1 MKLTALRLHNV
12 RRFADRGV
20 AVENIGEGVNVLC
33 AVNEFGKS
41 TSFDALHALFFQP
54 HTGTPGAVQAL
65 KPYSGGSPL
74 IEADI
79 ETAQGRFRLTKQFHS
94 GRRANVVD
102 LGSGRLVAQAD
113 EAEEF
118 ISRLVHGGAGGPA
131 GLLWVRQGMTG
142 IERRAKAD
150 MEAEARVRETVLTSV
165 QGEVEAMTGG
175 RRMALI
181 LDACKGELDKYVT
194 PTGRPKSASIY
205 LAATDRVRTLS
216 EKAEE
221 LKSDVDELREALDL
235 RGAKAARLF
244 ELERPEDVEMRRRA
258 WDEAQAAF
266 DAAKLHEER
275 FAIAESQAVYAR
287 EKRDAAK
294 VALDLHDTLLS
305 RQSALST
312 ANEAARIRRDK
323 AMAERRKALASEAS
337 ADEALQAAETAQ
349 NEARDLLRRL
359 DRALEASQAA
369 DKLCELRVSL
379 ATAEETRGKIEA
391 GEAELRA
398 LQLPEGTVREAHDL
412 DVEIAGLKAAA
423 QNASTVAVDYVGGA
437 DGSVDVNGDP
447 LRDGERRPIS
457 GATIITISGIGQLTV
472 EVPASG
478 AATKLA
484 EAMLRRSALF
494 ARLDVASMAEIHAR
508 DAAFLRRSTE
518 IELERRTLAFLA
530 PKGMAAL
537 SDEIMR
543 LETRVSSV
551 QTVEGDRATARAQ
564 AELANVRLEEVRA
577 SAWKARPARMAADEA
592 LIEAEKALAGS
603 AGELADVENRLGPVA
618 IREGQ
623 GARLRATYE
632 AANADLQ
639 VRQASLADSSAQKPN
654 MANVEATL
662 ARTRSVVEAA
672 TREIQQLH
680 VELAGLNARIN
691 ARAQEAVEE
700 ELAEV
705 TGLLATAKGEVA
717 RFEREVSALTRLRDT
732 LEEARQ
738 AAREHYFEP
747 IMRELKPL
755 LTLLFEDAEIDF
767 DDETLLPRSIRRKGQ
782 TEEIERLSGGM
793 REQLAVL
800 TRLAFARLLAR
811 DGRPTP
817 VILDDALVY
826 SDDDRIERMFD
837 ALHRQ
842 ARDQQIIVFS
852 CRQRAFSALG
862 GNALNVI
869 DWVPSAA

>member
-1 MKLTALRLHNV
+1 
-12 RRFADRGV
+12 
-20 AVENIGEGVNVLC
+20 
-33 AVNEFGKS
+33 
-41 TSFDALHALFFQP
+41 
-54 HTGTPGAVQAL
+54 
-65 KPYSGGSPL
+65 
-74 IEADI
+74 
-79 ETAQGRFRLTKQFHS
+79 
-94 GRRANVVD
+94 
-102 LGSGRLVAQAD
+102 
-113 EAEEF
+113 
-118 ISRLVHGGAGGPA
+118 
-131 GLLWVRQGMTG
+131 
-142 IERRAKAD
+142 

-165 QGEVEAMTGG
+165 QGEVEAITGG
-175 RRMALI
+175 RRIALI
-181 LDACKGELDKYVT
+181 LEACKRELDKYVT
-194 PTGRPKSASIY
+194 PTGRPKSGSIY
-205 LAATDRVRTLS
+205 LAVTDRVRTLS
-216 EKAEE
+216 EKADE

-235 RGAKAARLF
+235 RRSKAARLS

-258 WDEAQAAF
+258 WGEAQAAF
-266 DAAKLHEER
+266 DAAKLHEEKLG
-275 FAIAESQAVYAR
+275 IAESQAVYAR

-294 VALDLHDTLLS
+294 AALDLHDTLLS

-312 ANEAARIRRDK
+312 ANDTARTRRDT
-323 AMAERRKALASEAS
+323 AMAERQKALALEAS

-349 NEARDLLRRL
+349 DVAQDLLRRL
-359 DRALEASQAA
+359 NRSFEASQAA
-369 DKLCELRVSL
+369 DKLRELRTSL
-379 ATAEETRGKIEA
+379 ATAEETRREVEA

-398 LQLPEGTVREAHDL
+398 LQLPEGTVRAAHDL

-423 QNASTVAVDYVGGA
+423 QNASTVAIDYTEGP
-437 DGSVDVNGDP
+437 DGSVSVDGDP
-447 LRDGERRPIS
+447 LSNGERRPIS
-457 GATIITISGIGQLTV
+457 GATIIAIAGIGRLTV

-478 AATKLA
+478 AATRLA
-484 EAMLRRSALF
+484 EAISRRTAFLQ
-494 ARLDVASMAEIHAR
+494 RLDVASMAEIHAR

-518 IELERRTLAFLA
+518 IEIERRTLAFLA
-530 PKGMAAL
+530 PNGMAAL
-537 SDEIMR
+537 SDEIMK
-543 LETRVSSV
+543 LETRVASV
-551 QTVEGDRATARAQ
+551 ETVEGDRDTARAQ
-564 AELANVRLEEVRA
+564 TELANARLEEVRA
-577 SAWKARPARMAADEA
+577 SAWKARPARKAADES
-592 LIEAEKALAGS
+592 LIEAERALAAV
-603 AGELADVENRLGPVA
+603 AGELVDIENRLGPVEM
-618 IREGQ
+618 REGE
-623 GARLRATYE
+623 GARLRAAYE
-632 AANADLQ
+632 AANADLH
-639 VRQASLADSSAQKPN
+639 AKEAALADSNAKKPD

-672 TREIQQLH
+672 TRESQQLH
-680 VELAGLNARIN
+680 VELAGLNARID

-705 TGLLATAKGEVA
+705 SGTLATAKIEVA
-717 RFEREVSALTRLRDT
+717 RVEREVFALTRLRDT

-738 AAREHYFEP
+738 SAREHYFEP

-862 GNALNVI
+862 GNALNI
-869 DWVPSAA
+869 TDWVPRTA